1 MIHSLRYD
9 VNMTSENPDPELPR
23 AVALAWGVAANPQR
37 GPKREMSVERIVD
50 VAVELA
56 DAGGLGAVS
65 MSAVAS
71 ALGFTPMSLYRYVT
85 AKDDLVLLM
94 QERGIG
100 VPPESITE
108 TDGWRAGLDA
118 WTRAT
123 VELYIEHPWMLDIPI
138 SSTPVTP
145 NNLAWLESALQVLEP
160 VPISMNDKASIVLA
174 LIAQARWEGHVSRG
188 YAEAAAAA
196 GSTPDDLEI
205 AATGILDQLVTPEE
219 FPFVHAALRA
229 GVFSPDADPGDNPF
243 AFGRDR
249 VLDGVEHYLVTA
261 PRVEA
266 GATSDPLAAE
276 VARDPKVKE
285 AVKARREVEKKLR
298 EARKRERETARNVR
312 ERLRRT

>member
-1 MIHSLRYD
+1 LRYD
-9 VNMTSENPDPELPR
+9 VNMESQNPEPDLPR
-23 AVALAWGVAANPQR
+23 GVALAWGIAANPQR

-56 DAGGLGAVS
+56 DAGGLSAVS
-65 MSAVAS
+65 MAAVAS
-71 ALGFTPMSLYRYVT
+71 ELGFTPMSLYRYVT

-100 VPPESITE
+100 VPPESIVETE
-108 TDGWRAGLDA
+108 GWRAGLEA

-123 VELYIEHPWMLDIPI
+123 VDLYLEHPWMLDIPI

-160 VPISMNDKASIVLA
+160 VPISLNDKASIVLA

-205 AATGILDQLVTPEE
+205 AATGILEELVTAEE

-243 AFGRDR
+243 TFGRER
-249 VLDGVEHYLVTA
+249 VLDGVEHYLATA

-266 GATSDPLAAE
+266 VAEPADPLADD

-285 AVKARREVEKKLR
+285 AVKARREVEKHLR
-298 EARKRERETARNVR
+298 EARKREREAAKNAR
-312 ERLRRT
+312 ERLRKR

>member
-1 MIHSLRYD
+1 MSS
-9 VNMTSENPDPELPR
+9 TEEPDLPR
-23 AVALAWGVAANPQR
+23 GVALAWGVAANPQR

-50 VAVELA
+50 VAVDLA
-56 DAGGLGAVS
+56 DAGGLSAVS
-65 MSAVAS
+65 MAAVAS
-71 ALGFTPMSLYRYVT
+71 ELGFTPMSLYRYVT

-100 VPPESITE
+100 VPPETIVE
-108 TDGWRAGLDA
+108 ADGWRAGLEA

-123 VELYIEHPWMLDIPI
+123 VALYLEHPWMLDIPI

-160 VPISMNDKASIVLA
+160 VPVSLNDKASIVLA

-188 YAEAAAAA
+188 YAEAARAT
-196 GSTPDDLEI
+196 GSTPDELEV
-205 AATGILDQLVTPEE
+205 AATGILEQLVTPEE
-219 FPFVHAALRA
+219 FPFVHAAMRA

-243 AFGRDR
+243 AFGQRR
-249 VLDGVEHYLVTA
+249 VLDGIESYL
-261 PRVEA
+261 A
-266 GATSDPLAAE
+266 GAPKVDEAVAAADPLDAE

-298 EARKRERETARNVR
+298 EARKREREMQRNAR
-312 ERLRRT
+312 EKLRKG

>member
-1 MIHSLRYD
+1 MSIMESQ
-9 VNMTSENPDPELPR
+9 NPEPELPR
-23 AVALAWGVAANPQR
+23 GVALAWGVAANPQR

-108 TDGWRAGLDA
+108 TDGWRAGLHA

-123 VELYIEHPWMLDIPI
+123 VELYLEHPWMLDIPI

-160 VPISMNDKASIVLA
+160 VPISLNDKASIVLA

-188 YAEAAAAA
+188 YAEAATAA
-196 GSTPDDLEI
+196 GSTPDDLEV
-205 AATGILDQLVTPEE
+205 AATGILEQLVTAEE

-229 GVFSPDADPGDNPF
+229 GVFSPDEDGADNPF
-243 AFGRDR
+243 AFGRER
-249 VLDGVEHYLVTA
+249 VLDGVESYLATA
-261 PRVEA
+261 PQVDVVRA
-266 GATSDPLAAE
+266 ADPLDAE
-276 VARDPKVKE
+276 IARDPKVKE

-298 EARKRERETARNVR
+298 EARKREREAARNAR
-312 ERLRRT
+312 EKLRKG

>member
-1 MIHSLRYD
+1 
-9 VNMTSENPDPELPR
+9 MTEPTPDPELPR

-50 VAVELA
+50 VAVDLA
-56 DAGGLGAVS
+56 DAGGLGSVS

-100 VPPESITE
+100 VPPESISE

-123 VELYIEHPWMLDIPI
+123 VQLYLEHPWLLDIPI

-145 NNLAWLESALQVLEP
+145 NNLSWLEAALRVLDP
-160 VPISMNDKASIVLA
+160 VPISQNDKVSIVLA
-174 LIAQARWEGHVSRG
+174 LTAQARWEGLVYRG
-188 YAEAAAAA
+188 YNEAAIAA
-196 GSTPDDLEI
+196 GSTPDALEL
-205 AATGILDQLVTPEE
+205 AATAILDELVTPEE
-219 FPFVHAALRA
+219 FPFVHDALRA
-229 GVFSPDADPGDNPF
+229 GVFAPEGAGSDDPF

-249 VLDGVEHYLVTA
+249 VLDGVESFLARTPPIQKVRA
-261 PRVEA
+261 LA
-266 GATSDPLAAE
+266 DPLAGAI
-276 VARDPKVKE
+276 AHDAKVKE

-298 EARKRERETARNVR
+298 EARKREREMERNAR
-312 ERLRRT
+312 EKLRRQKQE